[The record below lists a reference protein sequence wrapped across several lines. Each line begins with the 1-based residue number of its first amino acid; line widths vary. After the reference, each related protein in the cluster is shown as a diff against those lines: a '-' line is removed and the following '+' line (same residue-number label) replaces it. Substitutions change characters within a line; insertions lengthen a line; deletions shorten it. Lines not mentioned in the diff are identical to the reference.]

1 MDDNWTLMK
10 EGQPGTL
17 SRGEFL
23 ASSLE
28 PGSTI
33 GVDPFLMTTNEWT
46 NLTKAV
52 EGSNMKLVSVKNN
65 LIDAVWGSNQ
75 PDRPNQPIL
84 PLEMKFTGKSWLV
97 NISRCIFIF
106 SCKKHPFFSG
116 KRRLRK

>member
-17 SRGEFL
+17 GRGEFL

-46 NLTKAV
+46 NLTKAI

-97 NISRCIFIF
+97 NIFKRTYVHIFVF
-106 SCKKHPFFSG
+106 T
-116 KRRLRK
+116 